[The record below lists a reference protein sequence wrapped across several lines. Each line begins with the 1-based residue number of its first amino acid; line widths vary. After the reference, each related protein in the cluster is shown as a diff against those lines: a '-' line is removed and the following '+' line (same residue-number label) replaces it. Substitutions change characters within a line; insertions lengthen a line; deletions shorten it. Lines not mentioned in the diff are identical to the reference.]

1 MNFSNPKTQKQE
13 KHRRKNQINDSNLD
27 DTNVKSADF
36 GYCFKILN
44 PYVVGSDK
52 KNDNSLDFKNN
63 KGFFYDFISG
73 KKVLNLN
80 ECTKN
85 NNDKFQLNAE
95 IFNSNIAFSNQR
107 TIK

>member
-1 MNFSNPKTQKQE
+1 MNFSKPKTQKQE
-13 KHRRKNQINDSNLD
+13 KHRRKNQINDRNLV

-36 GYCFKILN
+36 GYYFEILN
-44 PYVVGSDK
+44 PYVVGSDEK
-52 KNDNSLDFKNN
+52 KDNSLDFKNN

-80 ECTKN
+80 ECSKN
-85 NNDKFQLNAE
+85 NKDKFQLNAKVL
-95 IFNSNIAFSNQR
+95 NSNIAFSNQR